1 VANYR
6 SKMMSIYAMGLVYFL
21 SILGFCIVFFE
32 AAERERVLKIYEY
45 KLGMAMLNKQAPRS
59 KAKK

>member
-1 VANYR
+1 
-6 SKMMSIYAMGLVYFL
+6 MSIYAMGLVYFL